1 MTEQL
6 DRDARPRL
14 EGFDP
19 YSDDFLRDPYPLLER
34 ARRECPVFYYPP
46 MDFWVLTRYDDVAA
60 AVGDHQTFSSA
71 VWRTVPRPPEFA
83 GRVPENLMGVSFIN
97 LDPPTH
103 TVSRKN
109 ANRAFTRR
117 LVAQQEPHIRQI
129 AHETIDGF
137 AADGACD
144 LMQQFCYP
152 VSLRTIVGLLGLP
165 EADMPRFRQWTEDV
179 FSLMTPGGPQADE
192 STSKPMAAAEV
203 CERYDRVAEAYAYY
217 TAFVEERRDHP
228 TEDLTSAMVHARDAD
243 GEPLLDTERII
254 VHMIELTA
262 AGHDTTAN
270 LIGNTVAMLC
280 ETQQVDEVRRDP
292 VLLENAVEESLRRRA
307 TSPKMFRITTR
318 DVTLR
323 GVRIPAGSA
332 VCLQFGAANHDEE
345 RFPDPRR
352 FDVHRPNADEH
363 FAFGRGRHFCMGAPL
378 ARLEARIALEVLLE
392 RLPSITVVPGQDRG
406 YIPVTTLDTFQHL
419 AVRWGRGEAA

>member
-6 DRDARPRL
+6 DRPARPHL

-19 YSDDFLRDPYPLLER
+19 YSDAFLRDPYPLLER
-34 ARRECPVFYYPP
+34 ARRECPVFYYAP
-46 MDFWVLTRYDDVAA
+46 MDFWVLTRYDDVAR
-60 AVGDHQTFSSA
+60 AVGDHETFSNA
-71 VWRTVPRPPEFA
+71 VWRTVPRPDEFA
-83 GRVPENLMGVSFIN
+83 GRVPENLMGRSFIN
-97 LDPPTH
+97 LDPPAH

-109 ANRAFTRR
+109 ANKAFTRR
-117 LVAQQEPHIRQI
+117 LVAQQEPHIRAI
-129 AHETIDGF
+129 AQTAIDRF
-137 AADGACD
+137 AAAGETD
-144 LMQQFCYP
+144 LMQEYCYP

-179 FSLMTPGGPQADE
+179 FSLMTPGGPQADD
-192 STSKPMAAAEV
+192 STSKPMPADEV
-203 CERYDRVAEAYAYY
+203 HERYERVAEAYAYY
-217 TAFVEERRDHP
+217 TAFVQERRAHP
-228 TEDLTSAMVHARDAD
+228 TDDLTSAMVHARGAD
-243 GEPLLDTERII
+243 GEPVLDTERII

-270 LIGNTVAMLC
+270 LIGNTVALLD
-280 ETQQVDEVRRDP
+280 EQPDQRDQVIADP
-292 VLLENAVEESLRRRA
+292 ALLENAVEESLRRRA

-318 DVTLR
+318 DVEVR
-323 GVRIPAGSA
+323 GVHIPAGSA

-345 RFPDPRR
+345 RFAQPRH

-378 ARLEARIALEVLLE
+378 ARLEARIALEVLYE
-392 RLPSITVVPGQDRG
+392 RLPTLRVVPGQDRG

-419 AVRWGRGEAA
+419 PVRW